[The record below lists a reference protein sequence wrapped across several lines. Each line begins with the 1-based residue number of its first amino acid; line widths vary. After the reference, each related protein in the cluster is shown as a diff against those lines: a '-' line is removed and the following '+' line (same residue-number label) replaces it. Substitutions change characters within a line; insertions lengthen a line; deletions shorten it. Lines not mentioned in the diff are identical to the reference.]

1 MTARSPRRRPTRSER
16 ARTDVRKGS
25 PPIPESP
32 PGLEF
37 VERRSLMSTRFSS
50 TIALA
55 PGDRAMTEPGARF
68 EPGAVLAEVHRDGRT
83 IEAPRRTGSGT
94 DDAPRPG
101 DRWTG
106 PLPGRGRR
114 GRGSEPGSSEAL
126 YALDGRWRLAG
137 GDVTDRIEAP
147 IAGTTLE
154 VRPGI
159 SVTVQPAGRALPG
172 VAAFGAPVRGR
183 LEIAAPADGEIRA
196 GAIDVRQRGTILV
209 VGARVDA
216 ETLTRARAS
225 GVHGVVVAALAGK
238 ERRDLLASGQ
248 RQQAGRH
255 RLEPFAILV
264 LDGTL
269 RRPIPSA
276 LMDILQ
282 ALAGSEVGIL
292 MDPPALVVDD
302 DSIQLPAPPV
312 DAIRVRSGPRA
323 GEEGRW
329 AGLAGLQRFAG
340 GVHLDAGRITLS
352 DGTTAIVPLADL
364 ERFG

>member
-1 MTARSPRRRPTRSER
+1 MTARSPRRRPARSER
-16 ARTDVRKGS
+16 ARPNARTAL
-25 PPIPESP
+25 PPIPETP
-32 PGLEF
+32 PGLEH
-37 VERRSLMSTRFSS
+37 VERRALISAAPLAR
-50 TIALA
+50 IALA
-55 PGDRAMTEPGARF
+55 PGDRPLVEPGA
-68 EPGAVLAEVHRDGRT
+68 EVEAGADLAEVLRDGRT
-83 IEAPRRTGSGT
+83 IEAPGRSDSDT

-101 DRWTG
+101 GRWTG

-114 GRGSEPGSSEAL
+114 GRGGSPSSSEVL

-137 GDVTDRIEAP
+137 GEVTDRIEAP
-147 IAGTTLE
+147 IAGTIRE
-154 VRPGI
+154 VRPGVG
-159 SVTVQPAGRALPG
+159 VTFQPAGLAVPG

-183 LEIAAPADGEIRA
+183 LEIAAAPDGEIRA
-196 GAIDVRQRGTILV
+196 GAVDVRQQGTILV

-216 ETLTRARAS
+216 ETLTRARAI
-225 GVHGVVVAALAGK
+225 GVRGVVVAALAGK

-276 LMDILQ
+276 MMDILR

-292 MDPPALVVDD
+292 LDPPALVVGDA
-302 DSIQLPAPPV
+302 SIQLQTPPL
-312 DAIRVRSGPRA
+312 DAVRVRSGPRA

-329 AGLAGLQRFAG
+329 AGLAGIQRFAG
-340 GVHLDAGRITLS
+340 GVHLAAGRITLG
-352 DGTTAIVPLADL
+352 DGTTAILPLADL